1 MKVTIIGSGN
11 VAAAFARAIASTA
24 GLRLQEI
31 CARNAERG
39 SALADRYGA
48 AHVPTPEAV
57 SPADLYLMAVS
68 DGAVGE
74 LSARLAAPATSVVAH
89 TAGGL
94 GLDALRCPTRH
105 RGVLY
110 PLQTFSAGRAI
121 DFRSLP
127 LLIEATDEVARQR
140 IETAAAS
147 LSERVVPADS
157 ALRNRIHVAAVFACN
172 FTNHLLARAT
182 RLLKEA
188 DIDAGL
194 LHPLIRET
202 LDKALA
208 VADPATVQTGPAAR
222 HDEVTLRRHLALLA
236 GEQDPVYTAIYQL
249 LSNSIWET
257 SKKT

>member
-1 MKVTIIGSGN
+1 MKVTIIGSGR
-11 VAAAFARAIASTA
+11 VAAAFARAVASA
-24 GLRLQEI
+24 EGLSLSQI
-31 CARNAERG
+31 CARNRARG
-39 SALADRYGA
+39 EELAARYGA
-48 AHVPTPEAV
+48 SYVPSPVAV
-57 SPADLYLMAVS
+57 AAADLYLIAVS

-74 LSARLAAPATSVVAH
+74 LSARLAAPAGAVVVH

-94 GLDALRCPTRH
+94 GLDALRCAAPH

-110 PLQTFSAGRAI
+110 PLQTFSEGRDI

-127 LLIEATDEVARQR
+127 LLIEATDEEARR
-140 IETAAAS
+140 CIETAART
-147 LSERVVPADS
+147 LSDRVVAADS
-157 ALRNRIHVAAVFACN
+157 AMRNRIHVAAVFACN

-182 RLLKEA
+182 HLLDEA
-188 DIDAGL
+188 AIDASL

-208 VADPATVQTGPAAR
+208 TTDPATVQTGPAAR
-222 HDEVTLRRHLALLA
+222 HDEVTLRRHLSLLA
-236 GEQDPVYTAIYQL
+236 AEEDSNYTAIYQL